1 MPKRAPSRRA
11 AARASFKSLAFFAGE
26 AGLLGACSGYSD
38 TLLVRNRRR
47 CTTDAL
53 GQGRPRPDSRP
64 DKLIELAPQGHATPD
79 RPVDRSSTAG
89 WPGPD
94 GTSCSG
100 ADEERRA
107 RVGGLVF

>member
-1 MPKRAPSRRA
+1 ME
-11 AARASFKSLAFFAGE
+11 ARLVQR
-26 AGLLGACSGYSD
+26 
-38 TLLVRNRRR
+38 LVRNRRR

-64 DKLIELAPQGHATPD
+64 DKLIELAPRGHATPD

-107 RVGGLVF
+107 RVGGLVFGGDDDSASRRWRSNATDIAI